1 MRNLFWC
8 LTALG
13 ALTLSMS
20 AGVAQER
27 APSNTYDQSG
37 SYGQTTQKSSPLSR
51 LNFLSRSTK
60 QETAKQQAK
69 PASSPNSGGILRYA
83 RNRPSTQNR
92 AAQQQPTQRSA
103 TGLQNYHRELFGTA
117 PPPAGSSAK
126 TPTRQLSATPKT
138 PSNGR
143 QPVTNTANLF
153 LDSAVRPAGA
163 TQTETQKSGI
173 VQAGGFVKEPAE
185 GGIRQADF
193 TRKSGTAEP
202 IKQTSGSTAAP
213 RLPLGPNGQQAEIDA
228 PILQPKLAAGIRP
241 MGRAPQAA
249 PASGPAGG
257 YVNFTQETPHIET
270 RWTKQ
275 SDINVGQP
283 CDLMLTVKNSG
294 NANASDVVV
303 DVFFPRSV
311 RLTAASPKP
320 AAAETS
326 VVWEFPSLD
335 AGEEREIHITM
346 IPSQRGELTAN
357 ANVRFSTAATTVLAV
372 EEPMLKLVM
381 KGPSQVMM
389 DEPASH
395 VVTVSNPGTGVAH
408 NVTVEVMIPEGLQHP
423 KGQRLKMDLGSVNP
437 GEQRSVR
444 LSMTAVAGGSHKVN
458 VIATSGTELRQTAA
472 AAVAV
477 LAPSLKLAVTGPTLR
492 YVGRDARYS
501 LKLTNEGQAVTNNVR
516 AMYVVPKGFDYLFA
530 SRGGKYDETTR
541 TVTWFVGSVSPKEA
555 IDLSLKLKPV
565 SLGDFN
571 HVARA
576 ISEHGAIAE
585 AKAATRIEGT
595 ASLVLEV
602 LDLDD
607 PVEIGRETAY
617 EVRVRNEGSKQA
629 QNVGLSFEL
638 PNGVKLINVKGPTKH
653 IAESGLVVFKAL
665 PALEPG
671 KTAIFQIH
679 IQGADE
685 GNHRVRARLTSD
697 SIQEP
702 LTVEE
707 LTRFYAD

>member
-1 MRNLFWC
+1 MRKLFWC

-13 ALTLSMS
+13 ALALSMS
-20 AGVAQER
+20 TGVAQER
-27 APSNTYDQSG
+27 VPSTPSEM
-37 SYGQTTQKSSPLSR
+37 QTQTPSALGR
-51 LNFLSRSTK
+51 LNFLSRNTDK
-60 QETAKQQAK
+60 EVVAQQAK
-69 PASSPNSGGILRYA
+69 PVNNANSGGILRYQRKGA
-83 RNRPSTQNR
+83 KT
-92 AAQQQPTQRSA
+92 QQQPTQRSA
-103 TGLQNYHRELFGTA
+103 TGLQNYHRELFGSA
-117 PPPAGSSAK
+117 PPPVGSSAK
-126 TPTRQLSATPKT
+126 TPTRTLSATPKA
-138 PSNGR
+138 PSAGQGAGSNAR
-143 QPVTNTANLF
+143 EQF
-153 LDSAVRPAGA
+153 RDSAVRPAGA
-163 TQTETQKSGI
+163 TQAGTKNSVVIQAGGFAAEPEQGGI
-173 VQAGGFVKEPAE
+173 VQA
-185 GGIRQADF
+185 DF
-193 TRKSGTAEP
+193 ARTPGTAEP
-202 IKQTSGSTAAP
+202 IKQTSATDAASLLQSDP
-213 RLPLGPNGQQAEIDA
+213 TGKNAGLNTQ
-228 PILQPKLAAGIRP
+228 ILQPNPSAGIRP
-241 MGRAPQAA
+241 PGRVPQAT

-257 YVNFTQETPHIET
+257 FINFTQESPRIET
-270 RWTKQ
+270 RWTRQ

-294 NANASDVVV
+294 DANASGVVV
-303 DVFFPRSV
+303 DVFFPRTV
-311 RLTAASPKP
+311 RLTSASPKP
-320 AAAETS
+320 AAAQSS

-335 AGEEREIHITM
+335 AGEERDIHITM

-357 ANVRFSTAATTVLAV
+357 ANVRFSTAATTMLAV
-372 EEPMLKLVM
+372 EEPMLKVAM

-389 DEPASH
+389 GEPASH

-408 NVTVEVMIPEGLQHP
+408 NVTVEVRIPEGLQHP
-423 KGQRLKMDLGSVNP
+423 KGKRLKMDLGSVNP
-437 GEQRSVR
+437 GEQRRVR
-444 LSMTAVAGGSHKVN
+444 LSMTAVAGGSQDVS
-458 VIATSGTELRQTAA
+458 VIATSGTELRQTANA
-472 AAVAV
+472 KVTV
-477 LAPSLKLAVTGPTLR
+477 LAPSLNLAVSGPTLR

-501 LKLTNEGQAVTNNVR
+501 LKLANDGQAVTNNVR
-516 AMYVVPKGFDYLFA
+516 AMYVVPKGFEYLYS
-530 SRGGKYDETTR
+530 SRGGKYEETTR

-565 SLGDFN
+565 ELGDFS

-576 ISEHGAIAE
+576 ISEHGAVAE
-585 AKAATRIEGT
+585 ANTATRIEGT

-638 PNGVKLINVKGPTKH
+638 PNGVKLINVKGPTKY